1 MNVKGV
7 QKNVM
12 AEKLRVIDLRSQ
24 IGGRSLGFQ
33 RAGYDIVCA
42 VDSTPMCEAIY
53 NKIIENKRCVLSD
66 IEYIMPDEL
75 PEADIITAKL
85 INGTYK
91 ITNNKRTHK
100 N

>member
-53 NKIIENKRCVLSD
+53 NKIIENKRFVLSD

-75 PEADIITAKL
+75 PYNGIVIYDTSRDIS
-85 INGTYK
+85 
-91 ITNNKRTHK
+91 
-100 N
+100 